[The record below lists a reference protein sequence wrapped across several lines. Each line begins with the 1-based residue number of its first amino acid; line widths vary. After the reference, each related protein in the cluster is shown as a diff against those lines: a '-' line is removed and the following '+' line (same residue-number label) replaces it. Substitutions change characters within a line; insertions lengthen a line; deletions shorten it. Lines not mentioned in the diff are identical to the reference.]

1 MELKRASLIIGTPPS
16 TPRNS
21 MLLPVPPPSNS
32 SQIFDLSEFLSKFDP
47 GDASGTIPENEELQQ
62 LSAARDFRTSQQSV
76 SQRSKSSSS
85 LQSAP
90 SQTSLSSK
98 NDGVPVIINPAA
110 NANFNNNNNPPVP
123 SIFFSGIGT
132 QLSGPSSSTPNSES
146 NPFQDTSQISSQS
159 YTGNFRPQQTLADE
173 QLSLTE
179 ALAFLE
185 PLNEVREEKSATV
198 SASHMSRSKSTDA
211 LKKDSKQKTKSR
223 GLFKRNFHR
232 STEGLVDEQKSK
244 VNSGKPPMGKPAK
257 SGKKIFEEK
266 RRQSTSSLEAKH
278 VNEKRRSTPNLSAL
292 TDINQPR
299 DLSQADQAFTPSK
312 RKSYENVQFEN
323 DSDPFSKIDGS
334 FSSLYQPASVS
345 SKIPEEESV
354 WQEYGPF

>member
-1 MELKRASLIIGTPPS
+1 MELKRASLIGTPPS

-21 MLLPVPPPSNS
+21 MLLPAPPPSNS

-47 GDASGTIPENEELQQ
+47 GDASGMIPENEELQQ
-62 LSAARDFRTSQQSV
+62 LSAAKEFRTSQQSV

-98 NDGVPVIINPAA
+98 NDGIPVIVNPAA
-110 NANFNNNNNPPVP
+110 NSNFNNNNNPPVP
-123 SIFFSGIGT
+123 SIFFSEIGT

-146 NPFQDTSQISSQS
+146 NPFQDISQISSQS
-159 YTGNFRPQQTLADE
+159 YTDNFRPRHTSVDGR
-173 QLSLTE
+173 LSLTE

-185 PLNEVREEKSATV
+185 PLNDVDEAREEKTATV
-198 SASHMSRSKSTDA
+198 SGSHMSRSKSNDA
-211 LKKDSKQKTKSR
+211 LKKDSKQTKSR
-223 GLFKRNFHR
+223 GLFKRNIHR

-244 VNSGKPPMGKPAK
+244 VNGGKPPIGKPAK
-257 SGKKIFEEK
+257 SGQKNI
-266 RRQSTSSLEAKH
+266 RRQSTSSLEAKY

-299 DLSQADQAFTPSK
+299 DSSQADQASRPSK
-312 RKSYENVQFEN
+312 RKLYDNVQFEN

-334 FSSLYQPASVS
+334 VSSLSQPASAS